1 MSPEAAPAAAE
12 APAAGAGGKPP
23 LDEVMLAMDV
33 VDTLRRRERLVQ
45 RELDVEG
52 REEDLKERL
61 RKIYK
66 AQGFEVPDHVIEQGV
81 AALREERFVYKPP
94 PEGIKKKLALLYVT
108 RRKWGKWAL
117 GCLAAVLVAWGI
129 HYFTVVAPTADLPG
143 RIEAVHAQVLEIAA
157 SDEARAAAGQYLSV
171 GRAAL
176 RDDNTAAAEDAL
188 ASLEDLRARL
198 EQEYTLRIVNRPG
211 EQSGVWRIPD
221 VNLKARNYY
230 IIVEAIDVRGEVLTV
245 PVLNE
250 ETGKTERVKK
260 WGLRVEESTFN
271 AIASDKKDDGIIQG
285 SQFGKKKRGR
295 LEPAY
300 ELPTTGS
307 AITQW

>member
-1 MSPEAAPAAAE
+1 VNKEATAAAVPTPASPEA
-12 APAAGAGGKPP
+12 KQP
-23 LDEVMLAMDV
+23 LDEIMLAMDI
-33 VDTLRRRERLVQ
+33 VDTIRRRERLLQ
-45 RELDVEG
+45 RELDAEG

-94 PEGIKKKLALLYVT
+94 AEGIKKKLALLYVT
-108 RRKWGKWAL
+108 RHKWGKWVL
-117 GCLAAVLVAWGI
+117 GGLAAVLVAWGV

-157 SDEARAAAGQYLSV
+157 SDDARAAAGQYLSV
-171 GRAAL
+171 CKAAL
-176 RDDNTAAAEDAL
+176 RDDNTAAAENAL

-221 VNLKARNYY
+221 INLKARNYY
-230 IIVEAIDVRGEVLTV
+230 VIVEAIDARGEVLAV

-250 ETGKTERVKK
+250 ESGKTERVKK

-271 AIASDKKDDGIIQG
+271 AVARDKKDDGIIQG

-295 LEPAY
+295 LAPDY

>member
-1 MSPEAAPAAAE
+1 MNKEATAAAVPTPASPEA
-12 APAAGAGGKPP
+12 KQP
-23 LDEVMLAMDV
+23 LDEIMLAMDI
-33 VDTLRRRERLVQ
+33 VDTIRRRERLLQ
-45 RELDVEG
+45 RELDAEG

-81 AALREERFVYKPP
+81 AALREGRFVYKPP
-94 PEGIKKKLALLYVT
+94 AEGIKKKVALLYVT
-108 RRKWGKWAL
+108 RRKWGKWVL
-117 GCLAAVLVAWGI
+117 GGLAAVLVAWGV

-157 SDEARAAAGQYLSV
+157 SDDARAAAGQYLSV
-171 GRAAL
+171 CKAAL
-176 RDDNTAAAEDAL
+176 RDDNTAAAENAL

-221 VNLKARNYY
+221 INLKARNYY
-230 IIVEAIDVRGEVLTV
+230 VIVEAIDARGEVLAV

-250 ETGKTERVKK
+250 ESGKTERVKK

-271 AIASDKKDDGIIQG
+271 AVARDKKDDGIIQG

-295 LEPAY
+295 LAPDY